1 MSFFSNVGI
10 MELNNLPTLL
20 REWKED
26 SLSETDEPLEL
37 LEEMKRIESR
47 HRQILQLSSDLE
59 DAYNQLL
66 QKK

>member
-1 MSFFSNVGI
+1 

-26 SLSETDEPLEL
+26 SLGETDEPLRL
-37 LEEMKRIESR
+37 LEEMNRIESR
-47 HRQILQLSSDLE
+47 HRQILRLSSDLE

-66 QKK
+66 QKIK

>member
-1 MSFFSNVGI
+1 MMGI

-26 SLSETDEPLEL
+26 ALRETDEPLVL
-37 LEEMKRIESR
+37 LEEMKRIENR
-47 HRQILQLSSDLE
+47 HRQILQLSGDLE

-66 QKK
+66 QKIK

>member
-1 MSFFSNVGI
+1 MMGI

-26 SLSETDEPLEL
+26 ALKETDEPLVL
-37 LEEMKRIESR
+37 LEEMKRIENR
-47 HRQILQLSSDLE
+47 HRQILQLSGDLE

-66 QKK
+66 QKIK